1 MLSSP
6 VRMNRSIGEV
16 QFSFMIVHVRLCFIR
31 TDAVTDE
38 GASKS
43 GLQIQILVLCMIFV
57 FRNLGMPHMRIQ
69 FRRARPRMYRS
80 RCFASKYSCAAH
92 LKIYKYYAPLHRSE
106 LKMFADFDNLLDQD
120 VSKSFAKC
128 KLINK
133 KKESKVSPYI
143 WYFILREIHVW

>member
-6 VRMNRSIGEV
+6 VIMNRSIGEV

-57 FRNLGMPHMRIQ
+57 FRHLGMTTYENTI
-69 FRRARPRMYRS
+69 
-80 RCFASKYSCAAH
+80 
-92 LKIYKYYAPLHRSE
+92 SE
-106 LKMFADFDNLLDQD
+106 GSSSD
-120 VSKSFAKC
+120 VSKPMFC
-128 KLINK
+128 K
-133 KKESKVSPYI
+133 
-143 WYFILREIHVW
+143 